1 MNNTPNIIKYHK
13 QYWASF
19 QYCVEML
26 GVTADAVER
35 AMKPDRKGYAKIKI
49 NHHTYILISSIPRKE
64 LLGNER
70 FFEQVCEVVYDQNVI
85 QLRNAFKEACYY
97 ATECNNA
104 DWYEYQSGF
113 KINREKAKEIDQYG
127 NILLQIKTFPF
138 WKFNVQKMEFYTHAL
153 EIGREL
159 CPMFI
164 FKNEKSIINKLKQL
178 PEDKEELKI
187 WLVPGYY
194 SNQNKRI
201 WNRDENRL
209 VNTNTGE
216 VADIDIHAKIAFKYW
231 INPGKGNK
239 LNKRQV
245 YDNYKAEIEAIGIE
259 PVAISTMKK
268 YINEKRMFLSIE
280 RDGKVAFN
288 DKYGVYIPAEKLK
301 YSGSQWSAD
310 YSGSK
315 LGYWGKDKDG
325 NPKVKTLYVLR
336 IMDTFSGKWL
346 GFSVSDRGES
356 KATTLQGLNN
366 AIAPLQKTAFELVT
380 DNGSTWGNP
389 FNKEDEMTL
398 RLSKLFVK
406 HRRISLGNKQA
417 NPAENLVRRVS
428 ELSREFDNWI
438 MLGFNS
444 SFSRSN
450 NNTANPDY
458 AGNDILNSKE
468 EAIEQLYLLQ
478 ERWNNEKDLHSK
490 KSRIELYA
498 ENQHPELAD
507 LTPENRFFSFANHT
521 KVSVAESRGLIIV
534 KSDKIEQKYQFDDF
548 GTALQTI
555 APHCTTQDLEVI
567 VAFTA
572 EEAHLYSVKGD
583 YIMQLQRAKLAHKS
597 FAEMTKASFENL
609 NEHFERK
616 HHFKQSAEQLTE
628 QVADDE
634 FTTPMNYMLEVSLNK
649 NGKKQQ
655 EHATEQRIDQL
666 TGMKDISPQK
676 VQEEV
681 VYEEEDMTEFIKNR
695 LYDAM

>member
-1 MNNTPNIIKYHK
+1 MNNTPNIIKYHN

-19 QYCVEML
+19 EYCVEML
-26 GVTADAVER
+26 EVSDSYLERQIKAFSHKNYIKHKYNGGWYFAV
-35 AMKPDRKGYAKIKI
+35 
-49 NHHTYILISSIPRKE
+49 SSIPRKE

-70 FFEQVCEVVYDQNVI
+70 FFEQVCEVVYDRNVI

-245 YDNYKAEIEAIGIE
+245 YDNYKAEIEAMGIE
-259 PVAISTMKK
+259 PVSLSTMKR

-301 YSGSQWSAD
+301 YSGSQWSVD

-315 LGYWGKDKDG
+315 LGYWHEYIDKKGKKQR
-325 NPKVKTLYVLR
+325 KVNSLYVLR
-336 IMDTFSGKWL
+336 IMDTFSGYWL
-346 GFSVSDRGES
+346 GFSVSEGGEN
-356 KATTLQGLNN
+356 AIVTLQGFKN
-366 AIAPLQKTAFELVT
+366 AIAPLKKTAFELVT
-380 DNGSTWGNP
+380 DNGGAFTNG
-389 FNKEDEMTL
+389 EMAL

-428 ELSREFDNWI
+428 ELSRECDNWL
-438 MLGFNS
+438 MLGFHS

-450 NNTANPDY
+450 NNTANPEY

-478 ERWNNEKDLHSK
+478 ERWNNERDLHSK

-498 ENQHPELAD
+498 ENQHPELED
-507 LTPENRFFSFANHT
+507 LTPENRFFAFANHT
-521 KVSVAESRGLIIV
+521 KVSVAESRGLIVV

-634 FTTPMNYMLEVSLNK
+634 FTTPLPYTLEVSLNK

-666 TGMKDISPQK
+666 TGMKEISPQK